1 MGKHAFNERFWRT
14 LYRQK
19 VDSDSVHCQTLKCCK
34 KAMDEQQCSVFK
46 TDPAK
51 LFTYVAR
58 VRYVDG
64 KPLFFLNHYFEK
76 PEPEEV
82 IAAGEIKSIRSF
94 LSKHGL
100 KTAYV
105 QERVKAVAA
114 DKELGNL
121 FSVPFGFPLLKIV
134 RKELNE
140 NYEPIIFGEYYVNS
154 DVWDYRV
161 QYSAGEL

>member
-1 MGKHAFNERFWRT
+1 
-14 LYRQK
+14 
-19 VDSDSVHCQTLKCCK
+19 
-34 KAMDEQQCSVFK
+34 MDEQQCSVFK

-82 IAAGEIKSIRSF
+82 IAAGEKKSIRSF

-100 KTAYV
+100 KNAYV
-105 QERVKAVAA
+105 QERFKAVAA

>member
-1 MGKHAFNERFWRT
+1 MSTEN
-14 LYRQK
+14 
-19 VDSDSVHCQTLKCCK
+19 
-34 KAMDEQQCSVFK
+34 
-46 TDPAK
+46 
-51 LFTYVAR
+51 
-58 VRYVDG
+58 RYFS
-64 KPLFFLNHYFEK
+64 LTIIWK